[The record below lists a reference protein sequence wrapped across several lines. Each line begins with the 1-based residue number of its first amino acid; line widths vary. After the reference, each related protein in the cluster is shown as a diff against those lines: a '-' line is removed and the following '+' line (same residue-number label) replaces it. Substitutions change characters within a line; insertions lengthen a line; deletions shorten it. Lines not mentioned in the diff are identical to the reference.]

1 MLQSAG
7 LRVVAVQNPL
17 TSLADDVAAT
27 ERAIEAAPGDVILVG
42 HSWGGMVITEGGT
55 ADKVKALV
63 YVAAFALPKGQSV
76 TSATAGSPPAPWT
89 STPAEG
95 QRRLPDRTPG
105 GAGQVFR
112 SGRDA
117 RGGCGS
123 RGDAAAIG
131 GPSLRRT
138 ADPGGVRDQAQL
150 VRGCEG

>member
-1 MLQSAG
+1 M
-7 LRVVAVQNPL
+7 
-17 TSLADDVAAT
+17 
-27 ERAIEAAPGDVILVG
+27 ILVG

-63 YVAAFALPKGQSV
+63 YVAAFALPKGKSV